1 MPILKIV
8 QNGIT
13 KTVVFEGEKLL
24 GDLLGL
30 SDMHI
35 DKPCGGRGACKK
47 CTVLVNGKEELA
59 CQYIVRQD
67 AEIVI
72 PENKDIVSVTGAEE
86 SGVVTEKLC
95 LCLDIGTT
103 TLALAL
109 VSLDDKRIIQTKTAP
124 NPERAVGADVISRI
138 EYCAENGPKELQRML
153 AAKLSQMVDALLAE
167 YKVASVARMYVAGN
181 TTMLHLFFGV
191 DCSSLGV
198 SPYTPKFLDAKQ
210 SSGKAL
216 GLNKVGEVIS
226 LPGISAFVGADIVSG
241 LSFVG
246 KPSDNKYSLLIDL
259 GTNAEIVLFGKDKY
273 LCAAAAAG
281 PCFEGANISSGMSA
295 SIGAVCQYK
304 ADGSYSVIGDA
315 EPEGICATGLV
326 DILAELVRNG
336 TVEESGYMEEDFV
349 LSEKVRVTPADIREF
364 QLAKS
369 AVRSAIECLI
379 GYGGVQVDDIEKMY
393 IAGGFSAQLNIEN
406 AAYLGLVPK
415 ALTDRFVPINNA
427 SLLGTVQFACAGNDL
442 AQIAKKAEFIDLG
455 ADNTFSELFFE
466 NMAFEP

>member
-1 MPILKIV
+1 M
-8 QNGIT
+8 
-13 KTVVFEGEKLL
+13 
-24 GDLLGL
+24 
-30 SDMHI
+30 
-35 DKPCGGRGACKK
+35 
-47 CTVLVNGKEELA
+47 LV
-59 CQYIVRQD
+59 
-67 AEIVI
+67 
-72 PENKDIVSVTGAEE
+72 
-86 SGVVTEKLC
+86 
-95 LCLDIGTT
+95 
-103 TLALAL
+103 
-109 VSLDDKRIIQTKTAP
+109 
-124 NPERAVGADVISRI
+124 
-138 EYCAENGPKELQRML
+138 
-153 AAKLSQMVDALLAE
+153 AKLSQMVDALLAE

-241 LSFVG
+241 LGFVG

-295 SIGAVCQYK
+295 SIGAVGQYK